1 MGLVSLGK
9 EARPLVIPGVRM
21 RIFFLVALCAA
32 AIAGCQE
39 SGFDEAKET
48 ARPLKVQHLLGESK
62 VPGQAEAP
70 ATLSVEALDDT
81 LALDVEPV
89 AAGVLGAKLP
99 SYLRSRAGGL
109 RLLEQGAPPPAD
121 ADLIIA
127 SAPQSRHRFA
137 ELSRVAPTVVID
149 EGGAQWKLNLRLV
162 GEALGRTNDAE
173 ALLTRY
179 DQQLARVRNG
189 LPDDAKVAGRFA
201 DDSFAAAVLADAGVE
216 LVPRGQAGAT
226 LTGSVWSAPGGALAA
241 RAALADLQR
250 VLRK

>member
-1 MGLVSLGK
+1 M
-9 EARPLVIPGVRM
+9 
-21 RIFFLVALCAA
+21 ALCAA
-32 AIAGCQE
+32 ALTGCQE

-81 LALDVEPV
+81 LALDVEPI
-89 AAGVLGAKLP
+89 AASVPGARLP
-99 SYLRSRAGGL
+99 SYLRSEARGL
-109 RLLEQGAPPPAD
+109 RLLEPGGLPPPA

-127 SAPQSRHRFA
+127 SAPQSRRQFA
-137 ELSRVAPTVVID
+137 QLSRLAPTVVID

-173 ALLTRY
+173 ALLSSY
-179 DQQLARVRNG
+179 DERLARVRQG
-189 LPDDAKVAGRFA
+189 LPNDAKVAGHFA

-216 LVPRGQAGAT
+216 LVPRGRAGAA
-226 LTGSVWSAPGGALAA
+226 LTAPVWSAPGGALAA
-241 RAALADLQR
+241 RAALTDLQR
-250 VLRK
+250 VLAR